1 MAWPDVGCR
10 PLALLYLRIELPD
23 RHAQLGARFEHLG
36 TGADQ
41 SEVLIIGDIDQPVE
55 NRVVEYLPPI
65 PIFLIPR
72 VDRRIVCFEPF
83 LGDRCRRRSKVR
95 ADETPGAAK
104 RHKDSQSWKPQ
115 NRPARLPPSG
125 AAHKHSPPGVDQNS
139 HYPVLAF
146 GPFSLRKIQVQAGL
160 SQSRIRHPAL
170 QELSR
175 SGGSAPG
182 PAAYRS
188 ARRDAFRQT
197 PWPTE
202 CSD

>member
-1 MAWPDVGCR
+1 MAWPDVSCR

-23 RHAQLGARFEHLG
+23 RHAQLGAR
-36 TGADQ
+36 
-41 SEVLIIGDIDQPVE
+41 
-55 NRVVEYLPPI
+55 
-65 PIFLIPR
+65 
-72 VDRRIVCFEPF
+72 VDRRVVCFEPF

-160 SQSRIRHPAL
+160 
-170 QELSR
+170 
-175 SGGSAPG
+175 
-182 PAAYRS
+182 
-188 ARRDAFRQT
+188 
-197 PWPTE
+197 
-202 CSD
+202 